1 MRRILQP
8 VQDSLAGAVSLPSSS
23 TTEKKQSS
31 KMKGGHASA
40 SSRTNKGVGGGGGGG
55 RTSAVSGATP
65 TRGGVLAAAAS
76 VMASIPD
83 GASADS
89 LQNLAVGR
97 RAANKSKSGA
107 MMGADTLA
115 LATGGDGDGGPGG
128 LSIRDSDK
136 LRPGGVNGKRQS
148 RRRGNKKK
156 EEQKVTR
163 RDTNVENAAPGPAP
177 GPVQFHST
185 CQPTAATFTSLMA
198 EEVANSTTD
207 AGGAQESGTASIPS
221 AGSSNKGNAGEQ
233 KPKKRTRRGVRGGR
247 RRSARTR
254 QSGGGGALGALG
266 MAMPAAI
273 GDGGDGGSSNKDKAI
288 KNEKKKKGNS
298 KRNIGGTLAAEP
310 RPPTSTVLPAT
321 TQPNVLAEEIPAS
334 SVLAT
339 LDLSMM
345 SLDRSQEGVEGP
357 NKSKGV
363 EENNDGGGILG
374 QTVVAA
380 KKVSPSPAIPAT
392 VEHANSEIVDTGAG
406 SLPSGEG
413 SESQPMNDGNEA
425 MDIDAADSLAMEVA
439 QKSAEPRDQGILPPP
454 LPCPEVAMM
463 KSPVSSKKT
472 LKSKRQRKQSF
483 SPPAVQIRK
492 VFSAAAAKASAVAPS
507 STFANWGSPSPR
519 PKPSKRV
526 DKKKTPV
533 VVSKLDDEFMAEES
547 PRAADGPSP
556 NGSVPMSPIVKAPAP
571 INSPVVEAKK
581 SVERA
586 PVANKNAG
594 GNKIG
599 GSKVLA
605 VSPAEYNSSQFEA
618 NAIATRLFE
627 DIKDTAI
634 RNVLT
639 RSNTNTKVSGYVS
652 ETANESAKG
661 STKDGSGSMVID
673 VQAAGSPKMIHVA
686 GNVEFDCVEDSRPS
700 TNDENTSISKVQKNV
715 KAKKVAGKS
724 KSKKKN
730 QGKKESKQDSNGSEG
745 PIAAAVATVTAAGS
759 SMNQRPRRQAKKVN
773 RLSVSW
779 NDTTYQEKSNKALY
793 DECSDGG
800 EDGDD
805 AFAEYEQMCRTQ
817 KEKVKKKQTNPSP
830 LPSKEKSK
838 RRGSLKKGIKSVAT
852 KGRDKQNSFAKAK
865 ASESRKANSTSDD
878 QLSPGSTWSS
888 EQVQALRKAYHAVE
902 PTSFCFWEDV
912 ASGLDS
918 GKTAE
923 QCRDKWFS
931 LVQTPKVRAKKKVG
945 RNGQRS
951 GRKTPAALRKDV
963 DDLFQS
969 TPYRRVNVNIDEDG
983 DDSGNSCDESEG
995 FIGDDD
1001 VMLPCEFGSPISH
1014 SPSKMVNQA
1023 AAEADEDGDRDNTR
1037 DISPIHFRTGYKG
1050 YIKGLAKIRRRNG
1063 GKRRGGGGGANATL
1077 TPAIKDKSGRNVSAK
1092 IGAGDV
1098 QMNGVLTPGG
1108 TIQVRA
1114 PTDSDLED
1122 LVIRPGEEYSD
1133 DEESFAKENAELEV

>member
-1 MRRILQP
+1 MAMP
-8 VQDSLAGAVSLPSSS
+8 PA
-23 TTEKKQSS
+23 
-31 KMKGGHASA
+31 
-40 SSRTNKGVGGGGGGG
+40 VGGG
-55 RTSAVSGATP
+55 S
-65 TRGGVLAAAAS
+65 
-76 VMASIPD
+76 
-83 GASADS
+83 
-89 LQNLAVGR
+89 
-97 RAANKSKSGA
+97 
-107 MMGADTLA
+107 
-115 LATGGDGDGGPGG
+115 GDG
-128 LSIRDSDK
+128 
-136 LRPGGVNGKRQS
+136 
-148 RRRGNKKK
+148 
-156 EEQKVTR
+156 
-163 RDTNVENAAPGPAP
+163 
-177 GPVQFHST
+177 
-185 CQPTAATFTSLMA
+185 
-198 EEVANSTTD
+198 
-207 AGGAQESGTASIPS
+207 
-221 AGSSNKGNAGEQ
+221 SSK
-233 KPKKRTRRGVRGGR
+233 
-247 RRSARTR
+247 
-254 QSGGGGALGALG
+254 
-266 MAMPAAI
+266 
-273 GDGGDGGSSNKDKAI
+273 KDKAAR
-288 KNEKKKKGNS
+288 NETKKKGNS
-298 KRNIGGTLAAEP
+298 KRNNGGTLAAEP
-310 RPPTSTVLPAT
+310 RPPTGTVLPGT
-321 TQPNVLAEEIPAS
+321 TQPNMVAEEMPAS

-339 LDLSMM
+339 LDLSMI
-345 SLDRSQEGVEGP
+345 SLDRSEEGVEGT
-357 NKSKGV
+357 NKSKDV
-363 EENNDGGGILG
+363 EEINAGGGILG
-374 QTVVAA
+374 QTAVAA

-392 VEHANSEIVDTGAG
+392 VEHANVEIADTGA
-406 SLPSGEG
+406 SSHPSGKG
-413 SESQPMNDGNEA
+413 SDPQPMNEGVDA
-425 MDIDAADSLAMEVA
+425 MDIDATDSLAMEA
-439 QKSAEPRDQGILPPP
+439 ARESAKPRDHGTLPPP
-454 LPCPEVAMM
+454 PPCPELAMM
-463 KSPVSSKKT
+463 KSPISSKKT

-492 VFSAAAAKASAVAPS
+492 VFSVAAAKASAVAPS

-547 PRAADGPSP
+547 PRATAGPSP
-556 NGSVPMSPIVKAPAP
+556 NASVPMSPIVKAPAP
-571 INSPVVEAKK
+571 VKSPLVEAKK
-581 SVERA
+581 SVATA
-586 PVANKNAG
+586 PVANSNVG
-594 GNKIG
+594 DNKIG

-627 DIKDTAI
+627 DVKDTAI
-634 RNVLT
+634 RNVLA
-639 RSNTNTKVSGYVS
+639 RSNTNNKLSGDVSN
-652 ETANESAKG
+652 TADGSAKG
-661 STKDGSGSMVID
+661 STKDGPGSMVLD
-673 VQAAGSPKMIHVA
+673 VQAAGSPKVIHVA
-686 GNVEFDCVEDSRPS
+686 GNEDFDCAEDSRPS
-700 TNDENTSISKVQKNV
+700 TKDEDESNSIPKVQKNG
-715 KAKKVAGKS
+715 KSKKVAGKS

-730 QGKKESKQDSNGSEG
+730 QGKKESKQDTNGSEG
-745 PIAAAVATVTAAGS
+745 PIAAAVAAATAAGS
-759 SMNQRPRRQAKKVN
+759 STNQRPRRQAKKVN

-793 DECSDGG
+793 DDCGDDG

-805 AFAEYEQMCRTQ
+805 AFAEYEQMCKTQ
-817 KEKVKKKQTNPSP
+817 KEKAKKKQKNPSP
-830 LPSKEKSK
+830 PHSKETSK
-838 RRGSLKKGIKSVAT
+838 RRGSLKLGIKSVAA
-852 KGRDKQNSFAKAK
+852 KGKDKQKTSAKAK
-865 ASESRKANSTSDD
+865 ASEGRKANSTSDD

-912 ASGLDS
+912 ASGLDD

-931 LVQTPKVRAKKKVG
+931 LVQTPKVRAKKKGG
-945 RNGQRS
+945 RNSNGGGQRS

-1014 SPSKMVNQA
+1014 SPSKMINQA
-1023 AAEADEDGDRDNTR
+1023 AAEADEDGDRDNGH

-1063 GKRRGGGGGANATL
+1063 GKRRGGGGDANATL

-1133 DEESFAKENAELEV
+1133 DEESIAKENAELEV

>member
-1 MRRILQP
+1 M
-8 VQDSLAGAVSLPSSS
+8 A
-23 TTEKKQSS
+23 
-31 KMKGGHASA
+31 M
-40 SSRTNKGVGGGGGGG
+40 GGGGGDG
-55 RTSAVSGATP
+55 RS
-65 TRGGVLAAAAS
+65 
-76 VMASIPD
+76 
-83 GASADS
+83 
-89 LQNLAVGR
+89 NKE
-97 RAANKSKSGA
+97 RAA
-107 MMGADTLA
+107 
-115 LATGGDGDGGPGG
+115 
-128 LSIRDSDK
+128 
-136 LRPGGVNGKRQS
+136 
-148 RRRGNKKK
+148 
-156 EEQKVTR
+156 
-163 RDTNVENAAPGPAP
+163 
-177 GPVQFHST
+177 
-185 CQPTAATFTSLMA
+185 
-198 EEVANSTTD
+198 
-207 AGGAQESGTASIPS
+207 
-221 AGSSNKGNAGEQ
+221 
-233 KPKKRTRRGVRGGR
+233 
-247 RRSARTR
+247 
-254 QSGGGGALGALG
+254 
-266 MAMPAAI
+266 
-273 GDGGDGGSSNKDKAI
+273 
-288 KNEKKKKGNS
+288 KNEKKKKGYS
-298 KRNIGGTLAAEP
+298 KRNIGRTLAADLQ
-310 RPPTSTVLPAT
+310 PPTSTAPPGT
-321 TQPNVLAEEIPAS
+321 TQPNMVAEEMPAS

-345 SLDRSQEGVEGP
+345 SLDRSQEGVEEI
-357 NKSKGV
+357 NA
-363 EENNDGGGILG
+363 DGGTLG
-374 QTVVAA
+374 QTAVTA
-380 KKVSPSPAIPAT
+380 KKVSPSPAISAT
-392 VEHANSEIVDTGAG
+392 VEHANVEIVHTGAS

-413 SESQPMNDGNEA
+413 SESQPANDGVEA
-425 MDIDAADSLAMEVA
+425 MDIDATDSLAMEPA
-439 QKSAEPRDQGILPPP
+439 QESAEPCNQDAVPPP
-454 LPCPEVAMM
+454 PPFPEMAMM
-463 KSPVSSKKT
+463 KSPTSSKKT

-533 VVSKLDDEFMAEES
+533 VVSKLEDEFMAEES
-547 PRAADGPSP
+547 PRAAAGPSP
-556 NGSVPMSPIVKAPAP
+556 NASFPMSPIVKAPAP
-571 INSPVVEAKK
+571 VKSPLVEAKK
-581 SVERA
+581 SVATA
-586 PVANKNAG
+586 PIANGNVG
-594 GNKIG
+594 GNTIG

-627 DIKDTAI
+627 DVKDIAI
-634 RNVLT
+634 RNVLA
-639 RSNTNTKVSGYVS
+639 RSNTKVSGDVS
-652 ETANESAKG
+652 KAA
-661 STKDGSGSMVID
+661 DGSLAKESTQGGPGSMVLD
-673 VQAAGSPKMIHVA
+673 VQAAESPKVIHVA
-686 GNVEFDCVEDSRPS
+686 GNEEFDCVENNKDR
-700 TNDENTSISKVQKNV
+700 NTSIPKVQKNG
-715 KAKKVAGKS
+715 KAKKVAVRS

-730 QGKKESKQDSNGSEG
+730 QGSEG
-745 PIAAAVATVTAAGS
+745 PIAAAVAAATAADS
-759 SMNQRPRRQAKKVN
+759 STNHRPRRQAKKVN

-793 DECSDGG
+793 DGCSDDG

-805 AFAEYEQMCRTQ
+805 AFAEYEQMCKTQ
-817 KEKVKKKQTNPSP
+817 KEKAKKKQTSPSP
-830 LPSKEKSK
+830 PPSKEKSK

-852 KGRDKQNSFAKAK
+852 KGKDKQKTSAKAK
-865 ASESRKANSTSDD
+865 ASRSKNDDLAGED

-912 ASGLDS
+912 ASGLGN

-931 LVQTPKVRAKKKVG
+931 LVQTPKVRAKKKGG
-945 RNGQRS
+945 RNSNGGGQRS

-983 DDSGNSCDESEG
+983 DDSGKSCDESEG

-1023 AAEADEDGDRDNTR
+1023 AAEADKDGDGDNGH

-1077 TPAIKDKSGRNVSAK
+1077 TPAIKDKSGRTVSAK

-1133 DEESFAKENAELEV
+1133 DEESIAKENAELEV